1 MMAKA
6 ASNHSSKMSQVV
18 GEINHRNGQASECKQ
33 EWKELTVVEHCVLQN
48 SQFYSNYLGT
58 TMPLCHVVN
67 MRTVL
72 PGREWGEVLEKCVLG
87 GFREE
92 IRNGGDRK
100 KVAGSTQR
108 EQQEQR
114 LRDTGPF
121 CCGTSDVT
129 WCAHLEEC
137 RITSLVSGIII
148 NPYLVRE
155 GEGRERS
162 VLMLAHSWPELESPC
177 LFPAGLAPVFLPL
190 VCSQDAPWEEVL
202 GGWHSCPEPAGLGGH
217 KPLSPPTHPHHHSL
231 VTLAAGRPGVGGQDY
246 HAPPLA
252 RL

>member
-1 MMAKA
+1 
-6 ASNHSSKMSQVV
+6 
-18 GEINHRNGQASECKQ
+18 
-33 EWKELTVVEHCVLQN
+33 
-48 SQFYSNYLGT
+48 
-58 TMPLCHVVN
+58 MPLCHVVN

-87 GFREE
+87 GLREE

-148 NPYLVRE
+148 NPSLIRE
-155 GEGRERS
+155 GEGKERS

-202 GGWHSCPEPAGLGGH
+202 RGLAQLPRAPRFRGTQT
-217 KPLSPPTHPHHHSL
+217 LVSPH
-231 VTLAAGRPGVGGQDY
+231 
-246 HAPPLA
+246 PPLPPFLSYLGSRKA
-252 RL
+252 